1 MGSAAVKPIW
11 LVGAVALVIYLW
23 VRRRKLGRIELTLG
37 IVVAIAAAVYSSG
50 QIHLPSAEHVIEDLG
65 TALGPWTYLFV
76 GVLAFAETGAFIGLI
91 APGETA
97 ILVGGVV
104 AGQGQINIFA
114 LIAIVWAC
122 AVAGDL
128 TSFMLGRRLGRQF
141 LEKHGPRFK
150 ITHERLETVERFFDR
165 HGGKAILIG
174 RFVGLVRAIAPFIAG
189 SSGMPLRRFVPY
201 DVIGAGLWGTT
212 FCLLG
217 YVFWQSFGTVADYA
231 SRGALAL
238 GTVIVIV
245 VGAVT
250 AYRFLRV
257 PENRTKA
264 HEWLHEQAE
273 RPMLRPLARVLRP
286 VVYRGI
292 LPAGRRLS
300 GPARFAWERFTP
312 GDLGLEV
319 TTLLSVAAVGS
330 FLFIAL
336 AVSVGP
342 QDPLPFSDQRAV
354 SISEDLYV
362 GWLVDVAKVLTTLGS
377 LWVVIP
383 LCLITVGVLA
393 RWRAWMGATAL
404 IVGTVLVIVASHVT
418 KGIVDRPRPDGALVD
433 TAGSAYPSGHAAYAV
448 AWVAVAVLLSR
459 FVPYL
464 AGRAFVVVLGIVVA
478 VVIGLTRIY
487 LHAHWFTDV
496 VGGWGMAATI
506 YALCGIA
513 ALLVSYIGNNPVRT

>member
-1 MGSAAVKPIW
+1 MKPVW
-11 LVGAVALVIYLW
+11 LVGAIALAVYLW
-23 VRRRKLGRIELTLG
+23 VRRHKLGRVELGLG

-50 QIHLPSAEHVIEDLG
+50 QIHLPSAEHVIGDLG
-65 TALGPWTYLFV
+65 QALGPWTYLLV
-76 GVLAFAETGAFIGLI
+76 AVMAFAETGAFIGLI
-91 APGETA
+91 APGETV

-114 LIAIVWAC
+114 LIAIVWFC
-122 AVAGDL
+122 AVSGDL
-128 TSFMLGRRLGRQF
+128 TSFMLGRRLGREF

-150 ITHERLETVERFFDR
+150 ITHERLLTVEQFFNR

-174 RFVGLVRAIAPFIAG
+174 RFVGLVRAIAPFLAG
-189 SSGMPLRRFVPY
+189 SSGMPLRRFLPY

-238 GTVIVIV
+238 GTVIVVV
-245 VGAVT
+245 VGVVT

-257 PENRTKA
+257 AENRQKA
-264 HEWLHEQAE
+264 HAWLHEQAE
-273 RPMLRPLARVLRP
+273 RPALRPLARVARP

-292 LPAGRRLS
+292 VPAAHRLS

-319 TTLLSVAAVGS
+319 TTLLAVAAVGS

-342 QDPLPFSDQRAV
+342 NDALLFSDQRAV
-354 SISEDLYV
+354 SISEDLYA
-362 GWLVDVAKVLTTLGS
+362 GWLVDVAKALTMLGS

-383 LCLITVGVLA
+383 LCLVTIAILA
-393 RWRAWMGATAL
+393 RWRAWMGVAVLVLGTAL
-404 IVGTVLVIVASHVT
+404 VILGNHVT
-418 KGIVDRPRPDGALVD
+418 KGAVDRPRPDGSLVD

-459 FVPYL
+459 FVPWL
-464 AGRAFVVVLGIVVA
+464 AGRAFLVVLGIAVA
-478 VVIGLTRIY
+478 VIVGLTRIY

-496 VGGWGMAATI
+496 VGGWGMAAAI
-506 YALCGIA
+506 YSMCGVA
-513 ALLVSYIGNNPVRT
+513 ALLVAYIGKNAAST

>member
-1 MGSAAVKPIW
+1 MKPIW
-11 LVGAVALVIYLW
+11 LVGAIALAIYLW
-23 VRRRKLGRIELTLG
+23 VRRRKLGRVELGLG
-37 IVVAIAAAVYSSG
+37 IVVAIAAAVYSTG
-50 QIHLPSAEHVIEDLG
+50 QIHLPNAEHLIEDIG

-76 GVLAFAETGAFIGLI
+76 GALAFAETGAFIGLI
-91 APGETA
+91 APGESA

-114 LIAIVWAC
+114 LIAIVWFC

-141 LEKHGPRFK
+141 MEKHGPRFK
-150 ITHERLETVERFFDR
+150 ITHERLETVEHFFDR

-238 GTVIVIV
+238 GTVIVVV
-245 VGAVT
+245 VGAIT

-257 PENRTKA
+257 PENRDKA
-264 HEWLHEQAE
+264 HAWLHEQAE
-273 RPMLRPLARVLRP
+273 RPALRPLARVARP
-286 VVYRGI
+286 VVYRV
-292 LPAGRRLS
+292 LVPTGRRLA
-300 GPARFAWERFTP
+300 GPARFAWARLTP

-319 TTLLSVAAVGS
+319 TTLLAVAAVGS
-330 FLFIAL
+330 FTFIAL

-342 QDPLPFSDQRAV
+342 HDPLPFSDQRAV
-354 SISEDLYV
+354 SIAEDVYV
-362 GWLVDVAKVLTTLGS
+362 GWLVDVAKILTWLGS

-383 LCLITVGVLA
+383 LCVVALAVLA
-393 RWRAWMGATAL
+393 RWRAWMGAAVLVVGTAL
-404 IVGTVLVIVASHVT
+404 IIVANHVT
-418 KGIVDRPRPDGALVD
+418 KGLVDRPRPDGSLVE

-448 AWVAVAVLLSR
+448 AWIAVAVLLSR
-459 FVPYL
+459 FVPWL
-464 AGRAFVVVLGIVVA
+464 AGRAFVIVLGIAVA
-478 VVIGLTRIY
+478 VVVGLTRIY

-496 VGGWGMAATI
+496 IGGWGMAATI
-506 YALCGIA
+506 YAVCGIA
-513 ALLVSYIGNNPVRT
+513 ALLTSYIGKNPAST